1 MLEDS
6 SSSGE
11 IPLPTMDRALLDS
24 DDSDF
29 YDPDLGKY
37 EIKDYTK
44 YLPPLHPK
52 HKQVSIVPKDSVIQ
66 MKGFAPN

>member
-44 YLPPLHPK
+44 YLPPLHTK
-52 HKQVSIVPKDSVIQ
+52 HKQVSFVPKDSVIQ